1 MFKVGHVILLTVVQ
15 AMLQARWPDEPAAL
29 CLPYVTEASA
39 NTLTQRGYK
48 CLGDFVQSARGTR
61 SKNSREQQIGG
72 TQSLNAGHAGDRD
85 SLSRDLKAALAA
97 HEATDCLALIDRL
110 PSVTMSGYAAQAR
123 SKRSNN
129 NNNTSDRHAN
139 AEDQGS
145 ASAGVPLDKSSGDE
159 QTEVAIEVTLQRQS
173 GVATSGR
180 GKDVKAGQRARV
192 YAPRCACPAV
202 SLPCVAHALHRLR
215 QAACHVASGSR
226 SFAAES
232 TPL

>member
-1 MFKVGHVILLTVVQ
+1 MATS
-15 AMLQARWPDEPAAL
+15 AL
-29 CLPYVTEASA
+29 A
-39 NTLTQRGYK
+39 TLCNQRG
-48 CLGDFVQSARGTR
+48 GTR

-129 NNNTSDRHAN
+129 NNNNTSDRHAN
-139 AEDQGS
+139 AEDKGS

-180 GKDVKAGQRARV
+180 GKDAKAGQRARV